1 MNPYVQAKLQQKI
14 DNLASHINLSTQ
26 DFSEKTQSHFQK
38 IHYPKN
44 SFLVADGEICD
55 SVFIIIKGAVR
66 SFIYDTQNNDITTW
80 IGFENDVI
88 FSPIHYTLQ
97 LPTCEIIQ
105 ALEDTDVLAIKNA
118 TLRELYENDLDFNKL
133 GRSLMENS
141 MAKMTIRAHSF
152 QCQFA
157 EERYADLIQ
166 QKPDILQRV
175 PLKHIATF
183 IGVKV
188 ETLSRIRRNFK
199 QKRNSKPSVPEVSK
213 LNG

>member
-1 MNPYVQAKLQQKI
+1 MNQYVQAKLQQKI
-14 DNLASHINLSTQ
+14 DSLASHINLSTQ
-26 DFSEKTQSHFQK
+26 GFSEKTKSHFQK

-44 SFLVADGEICD
+44 SFLVAEGETFD
-55 SVFIIIKGAVR
+55 SVFIIIKGATR
-66 SFIYDTQNNDITTW
+66 CFIYDAQNNDITTW
-80 IGFENDVI
+80 LGFENDVI
-88 FSPIHYTLQ
+88 FSPVNYTLQ
-97 LPTCEIIQ
+97 LPTCEVIQ
-105 ALEDTDVLAIKNA
+105 TLEDTDVWAIKNA

-141 MAKMTIRAHSF
+141 MTRMTMRAHSF

-199 QKRNSKPSVPEVSK
+199 QKKNTKSSIPEVSK